1 MTAVVVTPS
10 PDRQWIRA
18 LAGLRGRGV
27 AAVVVT
33 VDASSYGD
41 GGGAAEPEVGTQAQQ
56 RRALR
61 FALAEYDLK
70 ACEVR
75 AGDDLGTVLA

>member
-1 MTAVVVTPS
+1 M
-10 PDRQWIRA
+10 
-18 LAGLRGRGV
+18 
-27 AAVVVT
+27 AAVVVA

-41 GGGAAEPEVGTQAQQ
+41 RGRAAGPETDTQTQQ

>member
-1 MTAVVVTPS
+1 
-10 PDRQWIRA
+10 
-18 LAGLRGRGV
+18 V

-33 VDASSYGD
+33 VDAASYERPGQPGRRSASD
-41 GGGAAEPEVGTQAQQ
+41 EPDRESAE

-70 ACEVR
+70 ACKVA